1 MKYFCKN
8 KDREGTGYLEFLSGK
23 WDGDTYWADESI
35 YITPEKLYDCGLKKA
50 IRQVIPAFDVYGIS
64 FELDRKQWEQ
74 VAEYAGKN
82 SVEASEAAAEVSERM
97 EGNVLTIICV

>member
-1 MKYFCKN
+1 M
-8 KDREGTGYLEFLSGK
+8 
-23 WDGDTYWADESI
+23 
-35 YITPEKLYDCGLKKA
+35 
-50 IRQVIPAFDVYGIS
+50 IPAFDVYGIS